1 MLAIRHGIV
10 LVKKDTMPRKRHRVN
25 LIDDERARLLELIRK
40 GKVAARAIA
49 RAQVLLQADEGR
61 PDAEIAGS
69 LHVGTATV
77 ERVRK
82 RFAQE
87 GLERALRERPRPG
100 AARKLDGKQEAFLIA
115 LACSDPPDGRDR
127 WTMQLLAD
135 RLVALE
141 RVEAI
146 SDETV
151 RRTLEKT
158 SSSHG

>member
-1 MLAIRHGIV
+1 MLVLVHGIV
-10 LVKKDTMPRKRHRVN
+10 LVKKDAMPRKRPLVA
-25 LIDDERARLLELIRK
+25 LSDDERAGLLELIRT
-40 GKVAARAIA
+40 GKAAARTIA

-61 PDAEIAGS
+61 PDEEIAGS
-69 LHVGTATV
+69 LPVGRATV

-100 AARKLDGKQEAFLIA
+100 AARRLGGKQEAFLVA
-115 LACSDPPDGRDR
+115 LACSDPPDGRDH

-135 RLVALE
+135 RLVTLE
-141 RVEAI
+141 QVDAI

-151 RRTLEKT
+151 RRTLKKT
-158 SSSHG
+158 SSSRG